1 MTTES
6 FGIFF
11 TLIILF
17 NSFEPTVGRNIVNY
31 LTLFFGTTCITIN
44 LFQHE
49 SLQNFVLQIV
59 VGSLLITF
67 VARMTQQVNIGSI
80 ENFIER
86 KEQTNM
92 FENIVQNI
100 EDSLVIF
107 EDSKMY
113 LVNPQFLKLF
123 KNVIIDIKEEL
134 EYNGAGKDQSQEAK
148 KGILQRML
156 SKCCIKRVRD
166 QY

>member
-1 MTTES
+1 
-6 FGIFF
+6 
-11 TLIILF
+11 
-17 NSFEPTVGRNIVNY
+17 
-31 LTLFFGTTCITIN
+31 
-44 LFQHE
+44 
-49 SLQNFVLQIV
+49 
-59 VGSLLITF
+59 
-67 VARMTQQVNIGSI
+67 MTQQVNIGSI

-86 KEQTNM
+86 KEQANM

-100 EDSLVIF
+100 EESLVIF